1 MWVRAF
7 FVILRVSYK
16 TLFDKHL
23 MRVAVRRSRSN
34 DKVKQDWIKVLIV
47 DDVPQVRQGLATML
61 KLAARNFTPKIEVV
75 GDAQNGSH
83 AIEQAYMLH
92 PDVVLM
98 DLEMPVMDG
107 YTATQH
113 IKSTHP
119 SISVV
124 VLSIHSDSTSR
135 HKAF

>member
-1 MWVRAF
+1 M
-7 FVILRVSYK
+7 
-16 TLFDKHL
+16 
-23 MRVAVRRSRSN
+23 
-34 DKVKQDWIKVLIV
+34 KQDWIKVLIV
-47 DDVPQVRQGLATML
+47 DDVSEVRQGLATML

-83 AIEQAYMLH
+83 AIEQAHMLH

-113 IKSTHP
+113 IKSTQP

-124 VLSIHSDSTSR
+124 VLSIHSDPTSR
-135 HKAF
+135 QKAFQAGADAFIEKGAPLAELIQAIQGFRPNS